1 MYLVLQD
8 VTRLEEA
15 RKHGQQTQTMLLNVI
30 TKSAN
35 ALSMES
41 ICLTNDHAK
50 WITLFWNFFLSNYP
64 PTALSALQAPPACS
78 GRM

>member
-1 MYLVLQD
+1 MVLQD

-15 RKHGQQTQTMLLNVI
+15 HKHGQQTQTMLLNVI

-41 ICLTNDHAK
+41 ICLTNDHAR
-50 WITLFWNFFLSNYP
+50 WITLF
-64 PTALSALQAPPACS
+64 
-78 GRM
+78 